1 MKNFYNFLREVYH
14 FLNGNN
20 AYKSYLSS
28 HNKNSNNCQ
37 KKILSKKKFLQN
49 QQLRKYKTINRCC

>member
-20 AYKSYLSS
+20 AYKSYLAS
-28 HNKNSNNCQ
+28 HNKNNNNCQ
-37 KKILSKKKFLQN
+37 KKNLKQKKIFTKSTV
-49 QQLRKYKTINRCC
+49 KKI